1 MINLF
6 NLKKLK
12 IEKMSELSNLNLRFQ
27 SDINDMVKY
36 LENFLG
42 DKLVTVSNVLSL
54 CVLLMQKVE
63 KIKDLVGSDK
73 KEIVMAV
80 IKQIIQIKGSDDSLL
95 ILIPFFIDVAVRI
108 DKGDLNIQII
118 PDSCCLK
125 LFSFCKN

>member
-1 MINLF
+1 
-6 NLKKLK
+6 
-12 IEKMSELSNLNLRFQ
+12 MSELSNLNLRFQ